1 MNVKFWKK
9 KHAIIA
15 IMKSPTGA
23 IVEVGRPRARGRGPR
38 GSIEISKCL
47 NVTNSRGSRVEF
59 RERGDRFA
67 TLLECFL
74 NFLSASYLDRQCMD
88 SGKMSQF
95 EAKGKIMIRNKN
107 KNKTEKSIYN
117 NSKKYSSHYISD
129 IYFVTGFF
137 KNTPTAVCS
146 CCPSAA

>member
-15 IMKSPTGA
+15 IMKSPAGA

-59 RERGDRFA
+59 RERGDRFV

-74 NFLSASYLDRQCMD
+74 NFLSALYLDRQCMD

-107 KNKTEKSIYN
+107 KNKTK
-117 NSKKYSSHYISD
+117 
-129 IYFVTGFF
+129 
-137 KNTPTAVCS
+137 KNTTTTTKKA
-146 CCPSAA
+146 

>member
-1 MNVKFWKK
+1 MNVKFWKKK

-23 IVEVGRPRARGRGPR
+23 IVGVGRPQARCPR
-38 GSIEISKCL
+38 GSIEIAKCL
-47 NVTNSRGSRVEF
+47 NVTNSRGSPVEF

-74 NFLSASYLDRQCMD
+74 NFLSASYLDRQCMH

-95 EAKGKIMIRNKN
+95 ETR
-107 KNKTEKSIYN
+107 
-117 NSKKYSSHYISD
+117 SSQ
-129 IYFVTGFF
+129 
-137 KNTPTAVCS
+137 KPLEAVMGQQ
-146 CCPSAA
+146 

>member
-15 IMKSPTGA
+15 IMKSPAGA

-74 NFLSASYLDRQCMD
+74 NFLSALYLDRQCMY

-95 EAKGKIMIRNKN
+95 ETRLSQKPL
-107 KNKTEKSIYN
+107 E
-117 NSKKYSSHYISD
+117 
-129 IYFVTGFF
+129 
-137 KNTPTAVCS
+137 AVMGQQ
-146 CCPSAA
+146 

>member
-9 KHAIIA
+9 KNAIIA
-15 IMKSPTGA
+15 IMKSPAGA

-38 GSIEISKCL
+38 GFIEISKCL

-67 TLLECFL
+67 TLLECSL
-74 NFLSASYLDRQCMD
+74 NFLSALYLDRQCMY

-95 EAKGKIMIRNKN
+95 ETRLSQKPL
-107 KNKTEKSIYN
+107 E
-117 NSKKYSSHYISD
+117 
-129 IYFVTGFF
+129 
-137 KNTPTAVCS
+137 AVMGQQ
-146 CCPSAA
+146 